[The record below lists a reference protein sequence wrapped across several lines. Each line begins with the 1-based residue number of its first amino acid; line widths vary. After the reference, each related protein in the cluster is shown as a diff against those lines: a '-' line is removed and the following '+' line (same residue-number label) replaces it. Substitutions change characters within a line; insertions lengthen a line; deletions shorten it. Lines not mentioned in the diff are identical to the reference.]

1 MCSDGRAITSD
12 EKGSDIMKKT
22 TRKQLMLERDI
33 VKVLVVTLPTAD
45 LGVVRGGDPRAAA
58 EYYFSGGSGTNPTRC

>member
-1 MCSDGRAITSD
+1 
-12 EKGSDIMKKT
+12 MKKAIK
-22 TRKQLMLERDI
+22 KQLILERDI

-58 EYYFSGGSGTNPTRC
+58 EYYFSGGGGTNPTRC